1 MAYLELEAYVK
12 LCEKLTRFIQNSAIG
27 HYSTIFK
34 HIENLAQLLHMQK
47 PGIFGILE
55 YSEIFYN
62 CIPKHI

>member
-47 PGIFGILE
+47 PGILGIL
-55 YSEIFYN
+55 
-62 CIPKHI
+62 